1 MAIGPELLS
10 RQVQNIED
18 FVYQP
23 CSTLVSNILFPE
35 ENEIAG
41 DEDAENS
48 ILPGGVLC
56 CFPEISGGRAGSIN
70 CPVISLKA
78 TKCLGLG
85 DGRA

>member
-1 MAIGPELLS
+1 MAIGPELLP
-10 RQVQNIED
+10 RQVQNVED

-23 CSTLVSNILFPE
+23 CSTPVSNILFLE

-70 CPVISLKA
+70 FPVISVKA

-85 DGRA
+85 DGGA